1 MKGTKRPKLPRGLR
15 WRSNSPFIWFSWRDS
30 RGKQHQQSTETAN
43 PAEALSNKLKFLAK
57 QEHERED
64 FKAQAN
70 EMSKLPLERV
80 AELYFNWKAASS
92 SPRTIERERR
102 IFAPVLKFLSRELRV
117 SAVTLPLIREYQQ
130 QRRLHVSKTMKQPVT
145 GRTVNYEMHLL
156 RGMMIFADCWT
167 DSLAARYTPLRQIKK
182 RAGKVAQK
190 MQLMD
195 IINKAKGNE
204 YWQVAMYCA
213 AVAVGTGCRSGE
225 IRNLQLK
232 DVQLDEG
239 KIVVRREIAKNRT
252 QREPRLMA
260 LADWG
265 LRNLLLR
272 AEVLG
277 ATEPEHYL
285 LPLNLRKSKHLSG
298 QTKAKWDITRP
309 MTSWV
314 KSWRKLMEACGM
326 QGFRFHDLRHTFR
339 TLGAEAGVPVEV
351 MMAQLGHMDRETS
364 LEYVHIQ
371 QRALERAKQLIES
384 EQADI
389 LATAEGRPIERTMRS
404 EASPRRTWLRS
415 RPMARRSRPSYLPRR
430 AALAAMSP
438 ARTGEHP
445 QQEHSVPSSS
455 ATRPTEAGTMPS
467 PGMSG
472 PKRTPRSGRFRLGS
486 FDEFYN
492 LDYNRDPQA

>member
-1 MKGTKRPKLPRGLR
+1 MVSARAAFDGTGAPWENTPVMKGTKRPKLPRGLR
-15 WRSNSPFIWFSWRDS
+15 WRSNSPFIWFSWRDG
-30 RGKQHQQSTETAN
+30 RGKQHQQSTETAD
-43 PAEALSNKLKFLAK
+43 PAQALSNKLKFLAK
-57 QEHERED
+57 QQHEQED
-64 FKAQAN
+64 FQTQAN
-70 EMSKLPLERV
+70 EMGKLPLERV

-102 IFAPVLKFLSRELRV
+102 VFAPVLKFFAPKLPVR
-117 SAVTLPLIREYQQ
+117 AVTLPLIREYQQ
-130 QRRLHVSKTMKQPVT
+130 QRRQHVSKNMKQPVT

-182 RAGKVAQK
+182 RAGRVAEK
-190 MQLMD
+190 AQLMD
-195 IINKAKGNE
+195 IINKAKGND

-213 AVAVGTGCRSGE
+213 AVAVGTGCRGGE

-232 DVQLDEG
+232 DIQLDEA

-265 LRNLLLR
+265 LQNLLLR
-272 AEVLG
+272 AQALG

-298 QTKAKWDITRP
+298 QTKAKWDVTRP
-309 MTSWV
+309 TTGWV

-339 TLGAEAGVPVEV
+339 TLGAEAGVPLEV

-371 QRALERAKQLIES
+371 QRALDRAKHLIES
-384 EQADI
+384 EQAEV
-389 LATAEGRPIERTMRS
+389 LATAQGRVIEPAKRKENAMR
-404 EASPRRTWLRS
+404 RVHRGQ
-415 RPMARRSRPSYLPRR
+415 RPKLHRSRPSYL
-430 AALAAMSP
+430 
-438 ARTGEHP
+438 RTGRVGLVAP
-445 QQEHSVPSSS
+445 PATRTAQTALSSS
-455 ATRPTEAGTMPS
+455 AAHATGGSAGAKS
-467 PGMSG
+467 S
-472 PKRTPRSGRFRLGS
+472 TPEGSATWRS
-486 FDEFYN
+486 
-492 LDYNRDPQA
+492 

>member
-43 PAEALSNKLKFLAK
+43 PAEALSNKLRFLAT
-57 QEHERED
+57 QEHERAD

-70 EMSKLPLERV
+70 EMGKLPLERV

-92 SPRTIERERR
+92 SARTIERERR
-102 IFAPVLKFLSRELRV
+102 IFVPVLRFFSRELRV
-117 SAVTLPLIREYQQ
+117 RAITLPLIREYQQ
-130 QRRLHVSKTMKQPVT
+130 QRRQHVSKNMKQPVT

-182 RAGKVAQK
+182 RAGKVAEK
-190 MQLMD
+190 VQLMN
-195 IINKAKGNE
+195 IINKAKGND
-204 YWQVAMYCA
+204 YWLLAMYCA
-213 AVAVGTGCRSGE
+213 TVALGTGCRGGE
-225 IRNLQLK
+225 IRHLRLK

-239 KIVVRREIAKNRT
+239 KIVVRGEIAKNRT

-272 AEVLG
+272 AQALG

-285 LPLNLRKSKHLSG
+285 LPLDLRKSKHQSA
-298 QTKAKWDITRP
+298 QTKAKWDVTRP
-309 MTSWV
+309 TTGWV
-314 KSWRKLMEACGM
+314 KSWRNLMEACGM
-326 QGFRFHDLRHTFR
+326 RGFRFHDLRHTFR
-339 TLGAEAGVPVEV
+339 TLGAEAGVPLEV

-384 EQADI
+384 EQEDL
-389 LATAEGRPIERTMRS
+389 LATAEGRPIEPAKRS
-404 EASPRRTWLRS
+404 EASRRRARLES
-415 RPMARRSRPSYLPRR
+415 RPKLRRSRRSYRQPRR
-430 AALAAMSP
+430 AAFAAMSAGRT
-438 ARTGEHP
+438 ARHELPVSTTQATGMSNNTGQDPEP
-445 QQEHSVPSSS
+445 QHSIPSSS
-455 ATRPTEAGTMPS
+455 AAGPS
-467 PGMSG
+467 GG
-472 PKRTPRSGRFRLGS
+472 G
-486 FDEFYN
+486 N
-492 LDYNRDPQA
+492 NA

>member
-1 MKGTKRPKLPRGLR
+1 LTALVTREKTQAMKGIKRPKLPRGLR

-70 EMSKLPLERV
+70 EMGKLPLERV

-102 IFAPVLKFLSRELRV
+102 IFAPVLKFLARELRV
-117 SAVTLPLIREYQQ
+117 SAITLPLIREYQQ

-182 RAGKVAQK
+182 RAGKVAEK
-190 MQLMD
+190 VQLMD
-195 IINKAKGNE
+195 IINKPKGNE
-204 YWQVAMYCA
+204 YWQLAMYCA
-213 AVAVGTGCRSGE
+213 AVAVGTGCRGGE

-232 DVQLDEG
+232 DIRLDEG

-285 LPLNLRKSKHLSG
+285 LPLDLRKSKHLSG
-298 QTKAKWDITRP
+298 QTKAKWDITHP

-384 EQADI
+384 EQEDL
-389 LATAEGRPIERTMRS
+389 LATAEGRPIEPAKRS
-404 EASPRRTWLRS
+404 EASRRRARLES
-415 RPMARRSRPSYLPRR
+415 RPKSRRSRRSYRQPRR
-430 AALAAMSP
+430 AAFAAMSAGRT
-438 ARTGEHP
+438 ARHELPVSTIQATGMSNNTGQDLEP
-445 QQEHSVPSSS
+445 QHSIPSSS
-455 ATRPTEAGTMPS
+455 AAGPS
-467 PGMSG
+467 GG
-472 PKRTPRSGRFRLGS
+472 G
-486 FDEFYN
+486 N
-492 LDYNRDPQA
+492 NA